1 MATFYKFNSFVEAVM
16 EGKHNFSDAGGD
28 TLKIALCAAANAP
41 VATNTVLA
49 NLTTISPYTNLTTS
63 GAGDRAL
70 TIASSSQT
78 SGTYSLVLNDIT
90 LTASGGAVSAFQ
102 YIVVYNSSATNSEL
116 VGWVDRGSEI
126 TLADTQQLLL
136 DFDNVNG
143 LFTFT

>member
-41 VATNTVLA
+41 VATNSVLG
-49 NLTTISPYTNLTTS
+49 NLTEIAYTNLTTS

-90 LTASGGAVSAFQ
+90 LTASGGTVSAFQ